1 MVATGFELVRAH
13 GRAPSTVVSVVST
26 LLLFSVDHSQGL
38 NHELAGGK
46 KRIHGDSYLTVV
58 TMSEANTG
66 NG

>member
-1 MVATGFELVRAH
+1 
-13 GRAPSTVVSVVST
+13 VVSVVST